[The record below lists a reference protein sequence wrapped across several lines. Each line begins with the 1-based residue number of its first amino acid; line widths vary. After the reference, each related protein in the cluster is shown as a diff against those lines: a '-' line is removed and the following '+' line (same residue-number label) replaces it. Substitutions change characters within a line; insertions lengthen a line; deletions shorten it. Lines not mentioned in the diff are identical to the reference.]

1 MWPRWGRRPPDYASA
16 RPPNSNV
23 IAAADSREL
32 GRRALQASNS
42 GTQTMVSYA
51 RCYPSLLRVPRTPD
65 GRISN

>member
-1 MWPRWGRRPPDYASA
+1 MLATLGTEAPDDASA
-16 RPPNSNV
+16 RPPNSKV
-23 IAAADSREL
+23 IVAADSREL